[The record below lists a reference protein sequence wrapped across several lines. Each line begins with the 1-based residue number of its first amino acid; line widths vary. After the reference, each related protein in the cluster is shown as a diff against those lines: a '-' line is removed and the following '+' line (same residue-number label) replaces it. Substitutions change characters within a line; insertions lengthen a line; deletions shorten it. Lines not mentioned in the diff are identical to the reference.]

1 MKHSEAT
8 SNSCGTTLQT
18 HVNHLVGS
26 FTYLLMLREQMIFVR
41 GSSVN
46 VYEVTID
53 LSYVRVQNN

>member
-26 FTYLLMLREQMIFVR
+26 FRYLLMLREQMIFAR
-41 GSSVN
+41 GSSVY
-46 VYEVTID
+46 VYEFTFD
-53 LSYVRVQNN
+53 